1 MTEECKCVEEEINEE
16 EKVEEKISEVDAL
29 KFECEKLNDKLL
41 RNTAELE
48 NFKRRT
54 NEEKQNFMKY
64 ASQGVMTDL
73 IGIVD
78 NYERALASIESLVDG
93 NTFLGV
99 KMILD
104 QLNNVL
110 ISNGVE
116 EIKSVGE
123 VFDPNVHQA
132 VMTDNNSDFDS
143 GVVTE
148 ELQKGYQMKDR
159 ILRPAMVKVNE

>member
-1 MTEECKCVEEEINEE
+1 MTEDNKVVEEETVVAEVSAEE
-16 EKVEEKISEVDAL
+16 AL
-29 KFECEKLNDKLL
+29 KLECDNLKDKLL

-64 ASQGVMTDL
+64 ANQGVMSEL
-73 IGIVD
+73 ILIVD
-78 NYERALASIESLVDG
+78 NYERALSSIESEVESG
-93 NTFLGV
+93 TFSGM

-104 QLNNVL
+104 QLNKTLLN
-110 ISNGVE
+110 NGVE
-116 EIKSVGE
+116 IVKSVGE
-123 VFDPNVHQA
+123 QFDPNVHQA
-132 VMTDNNSDFDS
+132 VMTDSDPEYES

-148 ELQKGYQMKDR
+148 ELQKGYKMKDR